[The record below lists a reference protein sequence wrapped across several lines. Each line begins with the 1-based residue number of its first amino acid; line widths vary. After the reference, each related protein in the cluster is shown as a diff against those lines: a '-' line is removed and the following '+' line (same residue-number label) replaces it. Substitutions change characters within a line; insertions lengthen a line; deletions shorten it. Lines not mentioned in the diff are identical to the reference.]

1 MLKSILFRFNIKY
14 IYFLVLSLLLI
25 KISEHDWNLLV

>member
-14 IYFLVLSLLLI
+14 IYTFVVLFLLLI
-25 KISEHDWNLLV
+25 KISEHD